1 MTARSIDLYCIN
13 CEQIFVQEDGGSG
26 NCPLCDSTFWIT
38 EEPLTDKVT
47 DENHQWIP
55 NVLLDSPDELPEPVE
70 NGTQETENN
79 NLIPNPTKITAK
91 PR

>member
-1 MTARSIDLYCIN
+1 MTERSMDLHCIN
-13 CEQIFVQEDGGSG
+13 SEKIFVQEEVGSD

-38 EEPLTDKVT
+38 VKPLTDKVT

-55 NVLLDSPDELPEPVE
+55 NVLLDSPDELPELVE
-70 NGTQETENN
+70 NDFQETENN
-79 NLIPNPTKITAK
+79 NLAPNPAKITAK

>member
-1 MTARSIDLYCIN
+1 MTARSMDLYCNN
-13 CEQIFVQEDGGSG
+13 CEQIFVQEEDCSV

-70 NGTQETENN
+70 NNSQKIENN
-79 NLIPNPTKITAK
+79 NLTPNPAKNTAK